1 MKKRAVIFDL
11 DGTLQ
16 DSSPAIA
23 NAINYVRKRLGLP
36 PLPDEEILSKVNDPH
51 LNAAEYFYESERFEP
66 IHETWF
72 SEYFSRHH
80 TQQIRLY
87 DGIRELLQ
95 WLKSRGCLLAVATNA
110 YRRSTLESLKH
121 LGIGHFFDAVVSYDD
136 VGRGKPAPDMLLEIL
151 RSLHLR
157 PEEALFV
164 GDGERDRLAAQ
175 AAGIDFLLVDWG
187 FSDHAEAIADVGAL
201 MKALKTLCNHTPK
214 SLNKCSQIRF

>member
-36 PLPDEEILSKVNDPH
+36 PLPAEKILSKVNDPH

-66 IHETWF
+66 VHETWF

-80 TQQIRLY
+80 TEQIRLY
-87 DGIRELLQ
+87 DGIRELLE

-121 LGIGHFFDAVVSYDD
+121 LGIRGFFDAVVSYDD

-157 PEEALFV
+157 PEEAVFV
-164 GDGERDRLAAQ
+164 GDGERDRLAAE

-187 FSDHAEAIADVGAL
+187 FSDHAGAIADVEAL
-201 MKALKTLCNHTPK
+201 AKRLKTRCRDTLETRRKN
-214 SLNKCSQIRF
+214 S